1 MIICIMMIMIICLMM
16 IMIICIMMIIINQHW
31 LQAHDDDNGPTNATS
46 RLGWSSLWSLLVP
59 WWMIMMNNNDH
70 QGQHHHHSHHDHDED
85 IPGKVEVASVRDR
98 CQSLAKPS
106 ENHIW
111 WQPFRNYFKHIFSAL
126 FWTYIFTIFLK
137 HNIDWYLPEQGCC
150 LHLFLTIRNCPFF

>member
-1 MIICIMMIMIICLMM
+1 MLIMMTMVTLTDQRHQQAWLVIIMII
-16 IMIICIMMIIINQHW
+16 I
-31 LQAHDDDNGPTNATS
+31 GT
-46 RLGWSSLWSLLVP
+46 
-59 WWMIMMNNNDH
+59 MMNNNDH

-85 IPGKVEVASVRDR
+85 IPGKVEVASVRDL
-98 CQSLAKPS
+98 CQIPAKPS